1 MYFDLHRHD
10 EFSLF
15 DGFGKPI
22 QIAQIAKDLGQPAL
36 SISNHG
42 TSSGLAEH
50 YFACKE
56 VGIKPILGV
65 EIYFQPKFKKESK
78 SKIRYH
84 LNLFV
89 KDLEGYKNLNRMMTD
104 ANLNQKYYYS
114 IIDFPLLKKYSKG
127 LICSSACIGSPISQ
141 LIAKGDLE
149 KADSATKIFKE
160 MFGKDFYMEIMP
172 YKLSEEGLQ
181 ESVNV
186 ELMKLA
192 EKYKIKCILTS
203 DSHFGRKEDFDSY
216 LKMHELKSVGKKT
229 GSYDI
234 EATYGERYIPT
245 EGEIQSRFINMH
257 GIGKYKVADAE
268 RKAVQMVQN
277 LQEINDKCE
286 EDILGQL
293 PLVLPS
299 LHGDKSREMFIK
311 EIKQGLKEKGKYNKQ
326 YLKRCKQEAKV
337 IEHLGFIDYFL
348 IVQDYV
354 KWAKKQGIKVGPGR
368 GSVCNCLVAYALDIT
383 TVDSIYFDLDF
394 DRFMRM
400 DKKKV
405 PDIDLDFETER
416 RQEVID
422 YLINRYAGY
431 SAQVISYG
439 LYKTDNTINDL
450 AKVCGVENKADI
462 KAIKKYIKDN
472 TTEDNFVYEEVEKT
486 RECKM
491 WNNQYNNII
500 KHFSKLFKKIK
511 YYGTHA
517 AGVVI
522 SGRDLTEYVPLE
534 MRDGK
539 LITTYDLGNL
549 ELINVVKF
557 DILGLRTMSIVKE
570 LEELTGE
577 SFNYSMCEDPKIL
590 EQFGAGNTDGIF
602 QFESAGAQGILR
614 EIMADSAEDVL
625 AGSALNRPG
634 PLSLGMHTQ
643 YGHNKQNLDDVK
655 KSPWF
660 EYAKETYG
668 TIVYQEQIVRI
679 CRKIGRYE
687 WPEVDRILKV
697 LKGRGR
703 AIKFRD
709 REIEQLRKIFYAG
722 AKAGGYSKAESE
734 KIFSTLLIYSFN
746 KGHAAGY
753 GLVSIEQMYY
763 KVYYPE
769 EFWYVTLKHAK
780 ETDRFRFEA
789 QLAKDGNLIL
799 LPHVNFGAKY
809 KMVQYDGQRIL
820 ACGLTNIKNVGEKA
834 SEAIEAE
841 RAENGP
847 YKSLDNFLDR
857 VNKSTVNKR
866 VQEALLEAGALEFN
880 KKIYNKR
887 VIKYNSTL
895 FMKGARYAKNQ

>member
-22 QIAQIAKDLGQPAL
+22 QLAKIAQEKGHTAL
-36 SISNHG
+36 SVSNHG

-65 EIYFQPKFKKESK
+65 EVYFLPKFRKENK
-78 SKIRYH
+78 SKLRYH

-89 KDLEGYKNLNRMMTD
+89 KDLEGYKNLNKLMTE
-104 ANLNQKYYYS
+104 ANLNQKYYYP
-114 IIDFPLLKKYSKG
+114 IIDFKLLQKYNKG
-127 LICSSACIGSPISQ
+127 LICTTACIGSPISQ
-141 LIAKGDLE
+141 LIVKGKNEEAE
-149 KADSATKIFKE
+149 KALLSFKKIFRE
-160 MFGKDFYMEIMP
+160 DLYVEIMP
-172 YKLSEEGLQ
+172 YGLSEVGLQ
-181 ESVNV
+181 EKVNV
-186 ELMKLA
+186 ELEKLA
-192 EKYKIKCILTS
+192 EKNNIKCVLTS
-203 DSHFGRKEDFDSY
+203 DSHFGNKEDFDSY
-216 LKMHELKSVGKKT
+216 LKMHEMKSIGKKT

-234 EATYGERYIPT
+234 EATYGERYMPT
-245 EGEIQSRFINMH
+245 EEDIQSRFLSMH
-257 GIGKYKVADAE
+257 LRGKYRIKDVE
-268 RKAVQMVQN
+268 RKSIRMLDN

-293 PLVLPS
+293 PLELPS
-299 LHGDKSREMFIK
+299 LHGEESKQAFIREIK
-311 EIKQGLKEKGKYNKQ
+311 EGLKAKGKYNKK
-326 YLKRCKQEAKV
+326 YLKRCKREAKV

-354 KWAKKQGIKVGPGR
+354 RWAKNHGIKVGPGR

-383 TVDSIYFDLDF
+383 DVDSIYFDLDF

-422 YLINRYAGY
+422 YLIKRYDGY

-450 AKVCGVENKADI
+450 AKVCGIENRADI
-462 KAIKKYIKDN
+462 NAIKKFIKAN
-472 TTEDNFVYEEVEKT
+472 TVEDNFEYDDVKDKQ
-486 RECKM
+486 ECKM
-491 WNNQYNNII
+491 WNRQYQDII
-500 KHFSKLFKKIK
+500 KHFAKLFKKIK

-522 SGRDLTEYVPLE
+522 SGRDLTDYVPLE

-557 DILGLRTMSIVKE
+557 DILGLRTMSVLKE
-570 LEELTGE
+570 LEEITE
-577 SFNYSMCEDPKIL
+577 KPFEYSMCEDAKVL
-590 EQFGAGNTDGIF
+590 EEFGSGNTDGIF
-602 QFESAGAQGILR
+602 QFESQGSQNILR
-614 EIMADSAEDVL
+614 EIKASSAEDVL

-643 YGHNKQNLDDVK
+643 YGHNKENLDDVK

-722 AKAGGYSKAESE
+722 AKAGGYSKAEAE

-753 GLVSIEQMYY
+753 GLVSIQQMFY

-769 EFWYVTLKHAK
+769 AFWYVTLKYAK

-789 QLAKDGNLIL
+789 QLAKDGSIIL

-809 KMVQYDGQRIL
+809 KMVKYEGNRLL
-820 ACGLTNIKNVGEKA
+820 ASGTSTIKNVGVKA
-834 SEAIEAE
+834 SEMIEEE
-841 RAENGP
+841 REKNGP
-847 YKSLDNFLDR
+847 YRSLDNFLER

-880 KKIYNKR
+880 KKVYNKR
-887 VIKYNSTL
+887 VVKYNSTL
-895 FMKGARYAKNQ
+895 YMKGVSYAKN